1 MLRRDGPNDGVVLL
15 ADAVWPGGANLVALG
30 SDHLFTELQEDGPGL
45 ALLRALDTA
54 VRRHRAQTARDRA
67 ALSAR

>member
-1 MLRRDGPNDGVVLL
+1 MLRSDGPNDGVVLL

-54 VRRHRAQTARDRA
+54 VRLHGAQAGGHRAGVH
-67 ALSAR
+67 